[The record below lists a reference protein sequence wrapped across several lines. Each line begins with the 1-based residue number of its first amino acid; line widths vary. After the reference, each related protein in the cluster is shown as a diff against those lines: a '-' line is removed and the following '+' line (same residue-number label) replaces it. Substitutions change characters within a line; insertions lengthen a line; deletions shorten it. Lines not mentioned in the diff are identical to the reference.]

1 MTTVTKRRGATYI
14 PESSNPMQEKFICY
28 IMKRGKKSIARKI
41 FADTLKTIAKKT
53 NQDPEKI
60 FKLAI
65 EKISP
70 QLEVK
75 PKRVGGAVYQIPFE
89 VKAGR
94 QLALSFRWILA
105 AARGRKGA
113 AMSERLAQELIE
125 ASNEQGL
132 AIKKKID
139 TEKMAQANKAFAHFA
154 RY

>member
-1 MTTVTKRRGATYI
+1 MPTTTKRRGTTFI
-14 PESSNPMQEKFICY
+14 PDSSNPTQEKFICY
-28 IMKRGKKSIARKI
+28 IMKQGKKSIARRI
-41 FADTLKTIAKKT
+41 FNDTLRHISKKT

-89 VKAGR
+89 VKPGR
-94 QLALSFRWILA
+94 QLALSFRWILN

-113 AMSERLAQELIE
+113 DMATRLAQELID

-154 RY
+154 KY

>member
-1 MTTVTKRRGATYI
+1 MTTVTKRRGITHV
-14 PESSNPMQEKFICY
+14 PEASNPMQEKFINY
-28 IMKRGKKSIARKI
+28 IMKRGKKSVARTI
-41 FADTLKTIAKKT
+41 FNNTLKNIAKKT

-89 VKAGR
+89 VKPGR
-94 QLALSFRWILA
+94 QLALSFRWILS
-105 AARGRKGA
+105 AARGRKGSDMA
-113 AMSERLAQELIE
+113 NRLAQELIE

>member
-1 MTTVTKRRGATYI
+1 MTTTVKRRGATFI
-14 PESSNPMQEKFICY
+14 PESSNPTQEKFICY
-28 IMKRGKKSIARKI
+28 IMKRGKKSVARKI
-41 FADTLKTIAKKT
+41 FNDTMKVIAQKT

-89 VKAGR
+89 VKPGR

-113 AMSERLAQELIE
+113 DMSVRLAQELIE

-154 RY
+154 KY

>member
-1 MTTVTKRRGATYI
+1 
-14 PESSNPMQEKFICY
+14 
-28 IMKRGKKSIARKI
+28 MKEGKKSIARRI
-41 FADTLKTIAKKT
+41 FNDTLKQIAKKT

-60 FKLAI
+60 FKLAV

-89 VKAGR
+89 VKPGR
-94 QLALSFRWILA
+94 QLSLSFRWILN

-113 AMSERLAQELIE
+113 DMSTRLAQELID
-125 ASNEQGL
+125 ASNDQGQ

>member
-1 MTTVTKRRGATYI
+1 
-14 PESSNPMQEKFICY
+14 
-28 IMKRGKKSIARKI
+28 MKQGKKSIARRI
-41 FADTLKTIAKKT
+41 FNDTLKQISKKT
-53 NQDPEKI
+53 NQDP
-60 FKLAI
+60 

-89 VKAGR
+89 VKPGR
-94 QLALSFRWILA
+94 QLALSFRWILS

-113 AMSERLAQELIE
+113 DMATRLAQELID

-154 RY
+154 KY

>member
-1 MTTVTKRRGATYI
+1 MTTVVKRRGATFI

-28 IMKRGKKSIARKI
+28 IMKQGKKSIARKI
-41 FADTLKTIAKKT
+41 FNDTLKTIAQKT

-89 VKAGR
+89 VKPGR

-113 AMSERLAQELIE
+113 DMSVRLAQELIE